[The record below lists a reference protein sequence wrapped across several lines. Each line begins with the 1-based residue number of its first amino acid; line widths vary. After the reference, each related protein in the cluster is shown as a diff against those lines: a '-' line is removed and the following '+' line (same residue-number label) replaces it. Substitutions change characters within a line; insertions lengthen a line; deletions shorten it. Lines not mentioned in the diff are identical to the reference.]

1 MPVKVRESGQWVEV
15 SGASAA
21 IPSGGIIIWSGA
33 ANLIGSTAAGGTG
46 SGWVLCD
53 GQNNTPDL
61 RDRFVVGAS
70 DSTGDNTYPGLSPN
84 ATPGGSANAIVVS
97 HSHGDGN
104 LSAANHNHVFPGDD
118 QLSFTANGQGGWTN
132 RQTGTFNYDADSST
146 SGNGIIYRTS
156 DSGSLDVTG
165 ATSSAGIDNTGTL
178 KTDGSVSGTNANLPP
193 YYALCYIMKT

>member
-15 SGASAA
+15 SGTSVA

-46 SGWVLCD
+46 PGWVLCD
-53 GQNNTPDL
+53 GNNNTPDL
-61 RDRFVVGAS
+61 RDKFVVGAS
-70 DSTGDNTYPGLSPN
+70 NSTGDNTYPGLSPN
-84 ATPGGSANAIVVS
+84 ATPGGSADAIVVS
-97 HSHGDGN
+97 HSHSAGT

-118 QLSFTANGQGGWTN
+118 QLSFTANNRGGWTN

-146 SGNGIIYRTS
+146 SGGGIIYRTS
-156 DSGSLDVTG
+156 DSGAL
-165 ATSSAGIDNTGTL
+165 
-178 KTDGSVSGTNANLPP
+178 SVSGSTNPEGTSATNANLPP